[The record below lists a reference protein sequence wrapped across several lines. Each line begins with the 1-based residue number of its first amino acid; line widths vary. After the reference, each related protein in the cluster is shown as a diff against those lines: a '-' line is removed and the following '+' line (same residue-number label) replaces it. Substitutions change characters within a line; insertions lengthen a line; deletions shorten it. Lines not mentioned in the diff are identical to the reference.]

1 MIFFILLQ
9 PDFFIIMTVIYTFHI
24 ISLSALLLS
33 GIFIVSVR
41 GNARPM
47 IYMSLYRFIIA
58 FITIVNVFQTYGT
71 PYYGQLLWNP
81 LHLLGSL
88 IAYPLLFAYMFDLM
102 RPGSVGRSY
111 WLKAF
116 VPLAVLVL
124 LHYMFVIFRGGLPFF
139 TNYAQVGGYLGEP
152 ELWVR
157 FSAAGLF
164 AAQMVIYT
172 ALTVEMLRSHT
183 RNLKSNFSYTDKGNT
198 LKWLWWN
205 IGLTLL
211 KGVAVLLMMSV
222 EGYAVAMFCVSIF
235 VIEPVITTVWVLR
248 QKDLYSQPDEKEGD
262 SEKNFEKKVNCGF
275 DLSQGKR
282 TSLKK
287 DLLELLEKDEIFKDP
302 ELSIDKVREMLGTN
316 RTYLSKVINQDMDT
330 SFYQLINTYRVKK
343 VVEMMRD
350 SLYRNMPLKSIAGIC
365 GFKSLSAFGTFFK
378 QSYGKTPAEWRA
390 DSEVG

>member
-1 MIFFILLQ
+1 
-9 PDFFIIMTVIYTFHI
+9 MTVIYTFHI

-33 GIFIVSVR
+33 GIFIMTVR

-47 IYMSLYRFIIA
+47 RYMTFYRFIIA
-58 FITIVNVFQTYGT
+58 IVTAVNVFQTYGT

-124 LHYMFVIFRGGLPFF
+124 LHYVFVIFRGELPFF
-139 TNYAQVGGYLGEP
+139 TNYAQMGAYLGEP

-164 AAQMVIYT
+164 VAQMVIYT
-172 ALTVEMLRSHT
+172 ALTVKMLRSHT

-211 KGVAVLLMMSV
+211 RGVAVLLMMSV
-222 EGYAVAMFCVSIF
+222 EGYAVAMFCVGIF

-262 SEKNFEKKVNCGF
+262 SENSSTGSLTGKKMNCGF

-343 VVEMMRD
+343 AVGMMRD
-350 SLYRNMPLKSIAGIC
+350 SLYRNMPLKSIAEIC
-365 GFKSLSAFGTFFK
+365 GFKSASAFSMFFR
-378 QSYGKTPAEWRA
+378 QVYGVAPAEWREE
-390 DSEVG
+390 EVG